1 MDKIVEQEVKSRY
14 SDFRKENSLN
24 GFGIAAI
31 SDEALISETDI
42 DEVNRQLEE
51 NWQSAGLGFFGG
63 YADIA
68 MDKDAN
74 AVAANFVRDK
84 IKEIVKDPVTASL
97 LTPDYHIGGKRLCV
111 DTGYFETF
119 NKLNVHLI
127 DLKQSPIKEIS
138 ADALE
143 ADKRYEI
150 DTLILATGFDA
161 MTGALTT
168 IDISGRGGVKLRDQW
183 QSGAKSYLGIGISNF
198 PNLFTVTGPGS
209 PSVLSNM
216 LPSIEQHVNWITDCI
231 QWMENNDKSV
241 IESSQTA
248 EDEWMILVNE
258 IADTTIFT
266 DTKSWYNGSNID
278 NKAKAFLP
286 FIGVPVYTELLE
298 EVVSEDY
305 KGFIFDKVN

>member
-1 MDKIVEQEVKSRY
+1 MV
-14 SDFRKENSLN
+14 
-24 GFGIAAI
+24 AAI
-31 SDEALISETDI
+31 SGFIKGKI
-42 DEVNRQLEE
+42 DSFQPTYWIRRSNLTFWYSPLLLR
-51 NWQSAGLGFFGG
+51 AFG
-63 YADIA
+63 
-68 MDKDAN
+68 
-74 AVAANFVRDK
+74 
-84 IKEIVKDPVTASL
+84 SL
-97 LTPDYHIGGKRLCV
+97 
-111 DTGYFETF
+111 
-119 NKLNVHLI
+119 
-127 DLKQSPIKEIS
+127 
-138 ADALE
+138 
-143 ADKRYEI
+143 
-150 DTLILATGFDA
+150 
-161 MTGALTT
+161 
-168 IDISGRGGVKLRDQW
+168 DQW

-298 EVVSEDY
+298 QVVSEEY